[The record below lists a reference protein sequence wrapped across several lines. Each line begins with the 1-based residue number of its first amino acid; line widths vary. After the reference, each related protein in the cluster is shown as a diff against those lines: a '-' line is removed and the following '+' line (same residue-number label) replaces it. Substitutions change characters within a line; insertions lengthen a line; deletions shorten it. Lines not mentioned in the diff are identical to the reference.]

1 LHLDD
6 WTIILSSEIMA
17 RRASASAP
25 APDPAAVLS
34 RALLRAAAAL
44 GLNGQTMAQVVG
56 VSAVSWSRLA
66 AGQRTVNPTSKE
78 GELAL
83 LFLRLFR
90 SLDAL
95 VGGDAE
101 KARAWLRA
109 RNVHLSAVPLECI
122 QSVAGL
128 VRVDEYLDAVRGKT

>member
-1 LHLDD
+1 
-6 WTIILSSEIMA
+6 MA
-17 RRASASAP
+17 RRAPASVP
-25 APDPAAVLS
+25 APDPAVVLP
-34 RALLRAAAAL
+34 RALLRAATAL

-56 VSAVSWSRLA
+56 VSAASWSRLA
-66 AGQRTVNPTSKE
+66 AGQRTVDPASKE

-83 LFLRLFR
+83 LFLRLYR

>member
-1 LHLDD
+1 MEPLLEFQ
-6 WTIILSSEIMA
+6 LKEMS
-17 RRASASAP
+17 RRSPASLP
-25 APDPAAVLS
+25 APDPAVVLT
-34 RALLRAAAAL
+34 RALLRAATAL
-44 GLNGQTMAQVVG
+44 GLNGQTMARVVG
-56 VSAVSWSRLA
+56 VSSASWSRLS
-66 AGQRTVNPTSKE
+66 AGQRTVDPASKE

-83 LFLRLFR
+83 LFLRMYR

-95 VGGDAE
+95 VGGEPE

-109 RNVHLSAVPLECI
+109 QNAHLSAVPLECI

>member
-1 LHLDD
+1 
-6 WTIILSSEIMA
+6 MA

-25 APDPAAVLS
+25 APDPSEVLS
-34 RALLRAAAAL
+34 RALLRAAASL
-44 GLNGQTMAQVVG
+44 GVNGQTMAQVVG
-56 VSAVSWSRLA
+56 VSPASWSRLA
-66 AGQRTVNPTSKE
+66 AGQRTVDSESKE

-83 LFLRLFR
+83 LFLRLYR

-109 RNVHLSAVPLECI
+109 RNAHLSAVPLECI

>member
-1 LHLDD
+1 
-6 WTIILSSEIMA
+6 MA
-17 RRASASAP
+17 RRAPASVP

-34 RALLRAAAAL
+34 RALLRAADLL
-44 GLNGQTMAQVVG
+44 GLTGQTMARVVG
-56 VSAVSWSRLA
+56 VSAASWSRLA
-66 AGQRTVNPTSKE
+66 AGQRTVDPDSKE

-83 LFLRLFR
+83 LFLRLYR

-109 RNVHLSAVPLECI
+109 PNAHLSAVPLECI

>member
-1 LHLDD
+1 
-6 WTIILSSEIMA
+6 MA
-17 RRASASAP
+17 RRATAS
-25 APDPAAVLS
+25 APDPAEVLS
-34 RALLRAAAAL
+34 RALLRAAEVL
-44 GLNGQTMAQVVG
+44 GLNGQTMARVVG
-56 VSAVSWSRLA
+56 VSPASWSRLA
-66 AGQRTVNPTSKE
+66 AGQRAVDPGSKE

-83 LFLRLFR
+83 LFLRRYR

-95 VGGDAE
+95 VGGDPE

-109 RNVHLSAVPLECI
+109 RNGHLSAVPLECI

>member
-1 LHLDD
+1 
-6 WTIILSSEIMA
+6 A
-17 RRASASAP
+17 RRAPASVP
-25 APDPAAVLS
+25 APDPATVLS

-44 GLNGQTMAQVVG
+44 GLNGQTMARIVG
-56 VSAVSWSRLA
+56 VSAASWSRLA
-66 AGQRTVNPTSKE
+66 AGQRTVDPSSKE

-90 SLDAL
+90 SLAAR
-95 VGGDAE
+95 GGGAAE
-101 KARAWLRA
+101 QARAWPRA
-109 RNVHLSAVPLECI
+109 ANAQLSAVPLECS

>member
-1 LHLDD
+1 
-6 WTIILSSEIMA
+6 MA
-17 RRASASAP
+17 RRAPASD
-25 APDPAAVLS
+25 PDPAEVLS
-34 RALLRAAAAL
+34 SALLRASAVL
-44 GLNGQTMAQVVG
+44 GLNGQTMARVVG
-56 VSAVSWSRLA
+56 LSAASWSRLS
-66 AGQRTVNPTSKE
+66 AGERTVDPESKE

-83 LFLRLFR
+83 LFLRLYR

-109 RNVHLSAVPLECI
+109 RNGHLSAVPLECI

>member
-1 LHLDD
+1 
-6 WTIILSSEIMA
+6 MP
-17 RRASASAP
+17 RQAP
-25 APDPAAVLS
+25 AFTSAPDPAVVLS
-34 RALLRAAAAL
+34 RALLRAATAL
-44 GLNGQTMAQVVG
+44 GVNGQTMARVVG
-56 VSAVSWSRLA
+56 VSAASWSRLT
-66 AGQRTVNPTSKE
+66 AGQRMVDPEGKE

-83 LFLRLFR
+83 LFLRLYR

-109 RNVHLSAVPLECI
+109 PNAHLSAVPLECI
-122 QSVAGL
+122 QSVTGL

>member
-1 LHLDD
+1 
-6 WTIILSSEIMA
+6 
-17 RRASASAP
+17 
-25 APDPAAVLS
+25 
-34 RALLRAAAAL
+34 LLRAAEVLA
-44 GLNGQTMAQVVG
+44 LNGQTMARVVG
-56 VSAVSWSRLA
+56 VSPASWSRLA
-66 AGQRTVNPTSKE
+66 AGQRAVDPDSKE

-83 LFLRLFR
+83 LFLRLYR

-109 RNVHLSAVPLECI
+109 RNLHLSAVPLECI

>member
-1 LHLDD
+1 
-6 WTIILSSEIMA
+6 MP
-17 RRASASAP
+17 RRVPASGA
-25 APDPAAVLS
+25 APDPAAVVS
-34 RALLRAAAAL
+34 RALLRAAEAL
-44 GLNGQTMAQVVG
+44 ELNGQTMARVVG
-56 VSAVSWSRLA
+56 VSGASWSRLA

-101 KARAWLRA
+101 KARAWLHA
-109 RNVHLSAVPLECI
+109 RNIHLSAVPLECI

>member
-1 LHLDD
+1 
-6 WTIILSSEIMA
+6 MA
-17 RRASASAP
+17 RRAPASAS

-44 GLNGQTMAQVVG
+44 SLNGQTMARVVG
-56 VSAVSWSRLA
+56 VSAASWSRLV
-66 AGQRTVNPTSKE
+66 AGQRRVDPTSKE

-101 KARAWLRA
+101 KARASLRA
-109 RNVHLSAVPLECI
+109 QNVHLSAVPLECI
-122 QSVAGL
+122 QSVTGL

>member
-1 LHLDD
+1 
-6 WTIILSSEIMA
+6 MA
-17 RRASASAP
+17 RRAPASAP

-34 RALLRAAAAL
+34 RAVLRAAAAL

-56 VSAVSWSRLA
+56 VSAASWSRLA
-66 AGQRTVNPTSKE
+66 SGQRTMDPTTKE

-95 VGGDAE
+95 VGGDSE

-109 RNVHLSAVPLECI
+109 QNLHLSAVPLECI

>member
-1 LHLDD
+1 
-6 WTIILSSEIMA
+6 M
-17 RRASASAP
+17 
-25 APDPAAVLS
+25 LS

-56 VSAVSWSRLA
+56 VSAASWSRLA
-66 AGQRTVNPTSKE
+66 AGQRRVEPRSKE

-95 VGGDAE
+95 VGGSAG
-101 KARAWLRA
+101 KARLWLHAENHHLGATPA
-109 RNVHLSAVPLECI
+109 RLIVTT
-122 QSVAGL
+122 QGL
-128 VRVDEYLDAVRGKT
+128 VHVADYLDALRGKL